1 MANEKHQI
9 DVELE
14 EAVAQGTYANLAIIS
29 HSTSEFVLDF
39 AAVLPGV
46 PKAKV
51 KSRIILAPEH
61 AKRLLLSLQENIARY
76 EANVGRI
83 NIPQGGSK
91 EGIKGFNIVRCRF
104 FTWRQPFRISAS
116 HPCDRNRTLHAILPE
131 FSLSCITYNHR
142 YHHDEPT
149 STASDN
155 DICGGAG
162 SGIRMQQRG
171 TYLPPDTGMYR
182 DD

>member
-61 AKRLLLSLQENIARY
+61 AKRLLCEGAHTTSQVSEMCGYRDIAYFCRVFKQ
-76 EANVGRI
+76 NVGVT
-83 NIPQGGSK
+83 PAA
-91 EGIKGFNIVRCRF
+91 
-104 FTWRQPFRISAS
+104 WR
-116 HPCDRNRTLHAILPE
+116 
-131 FSLSCITYNHR
+131 
-142 YHHDEPT
+142 
-149 STASDN
+149 
-155 DICGGAG
+155 
-162 SGIRMQQRG
+162 
-171 TYLPPDTGMYR
+171 DTH
-182 DD
+182 

>member
-83 NIPQGGSK
+83 NIPQGVQWPLSTLCVQILTPLFTGRNPLPRF
-91 EGIKGFNIVRCRF
+91 IIRCRKSWF
-104 FTWRQPFRISAS
+104 V
-116 HPCDRNRTLHAILPE
+116 
-131 FSLSCITYNHR
+131 
-142 YHHDEPT
+142 
-149 STASDN
+149 
-155 DICGGAG
+155 
-162 SGIRMQQRG
+162 
-171 TYLPPDTGMYR
+171 
-182 DD
+182 

>member
-76 EANVGRI
+76 EANGRI

-91 EGIKGFNIVRCRF
+91 EGIKGFNMGE
-104 FTWRQPFRISAS
+104 A
-116 HPCDRNRTLHAILPE
+116 
-131 FSLSCITYNHR
+131 
-142 YHHDEPT
+142 
-149 STASDN
+149 
-155 DICGGAG
+155 
-162 SGIRMQQRG
+162 
-171 TYLPPDTGMYR
+171 
-182 DD
+182 